1 MRFNIFKAIF
11 SLPILIW
18 LVAVAGTV
26 APRADADVMY
36 AVDGADFNP
45 SSLHKLNATTGALL
59 DTIGPI
65 GFNHVTGIAF
75 HPTTGLMYGVTS
87 GSGGFAGGDLITI
100 DLNTGAGTLIGFHNA
115 VISDIAFD
123 STGTLY
129 AWVFFIF
136 PDICCDFLY
145 TIDLTT
151 GALSFV
157 GKDVSIFT
165 PGTFGGTG
173 LAFDSSDNL
182 FVKIAVGGGLQGRL
196 WSVDKTTGISTSF
209 LSLSGPQ
216 HLNGLTF
223 DSSGKLFTIGR
234 LPFFNCGQLLTID
247 QTTTV
252 SNVTSLGCSTLVKL
266 SAIESVLPV
275 PQVPQISIVKT
286 LVEGPLDG
294 NAALI
299 EDGGLEVNPND
310 AGGIWTGLTETQ
322 RYKFTIKITNDGT
335 AAANVVI
342 TDVVPAEYDLDP
354 GLHEDDVEDGGIN
367 GLCDGGTLTCEGDS
381 GTFLGFASDS
391 GACVVT
397 HSQPESAGNPSPPPT
412 QPEFFD
418 VNVTDLAGGAMCT
431 VTVYVMTDESPGN
444 HDPTLFEPASCQ
456 EIITDLFDTITLNDG
471 VKVFDKATGFRVSG
485 PEGSLQLTCNFP
497 D

>member
-1 MRFNIFKAIF
+1 MRFNIFKSII
-11 SLPILIW
+11 SLAILIW

-26 APRADADVMY
+26 TARADVTEVMY
-36 AVDGADFNP
+36 AVDGHNGNETR
-45 SSLHKLNATTGALL
+45 LHILSPATGEVIQ
-59 DTIGPI
+59 TIGPI
-65 GFNHVTGIAF
+65 GFPNVTGIAF
-75 HPTTGLMYGVTS
+75 HPITGLLYGVTS
-87 GSGGFAGGDLITI
+87 GFTTGPGSPIFGAELITI
-100 DLNTGAGTLIGFHNA
+100 DRVTGQGTLVANFNNA
-115 VISDIAFD
+115 DIDDIAFD

-129 AWVFFIF
+129 AWVFGI
-136 PDICCDFLY
+136 PPATCCGFLF
-145 TIDLTT
+145 TIDLTS
-151 GALSFV
+151 GAFNLV
-157 GKDVSIFT
+157 GQPAFAPLPFK
-165 PGTFGGTG
+165 GG

-182 FVKIAVGGGLQGRL
+182 FVKTQFGLH
-196 WSVDKTTGISTSF
+196 SVDKITGTSTGF
-209 LSLSGPQ
+209 LSLSGPE

-234 LPFFNCGQLLTID
+234 FPGSGGLLTID
-247 QTTTV
+247 QIPGP
-252 SNVTSLGCSTLVKL
+252 NVNLVGLNSLIRL
-266 SAIESVLPV
+266 SAIESVSTDLAAPL
-275 PQVPQISIVKT
+275 PQISIVKT

-294 NAALI
+294 NAVLI

-310 AGGIWTGLTETQ
+310 AGGIWVGLTETQ

-367 GLCDGGTLTCEGDS
+367 GLCDGGTPTCEGDS
-381 GTFLGFASDS
+381 GTFLGFASNS

-397 HSQPESAGNPSPPPT
+397 HSQPDSAGNPSPPPT

-431 VTVYVMTDESPGN
+431 VTIYVKTDENPGN
-444 HDPTLFEPASCQ
+444 HDPTLFEPTSCR
-456 EIITDLFDTITLNDG
+456 EIIANLFDTITLNDG